1 MDEVLSIKAEDAD
14 ASAIKKLV
22 SDYANRAKDRAFFS
36 QIEALRYRPL
46 DS

>member
-1 MDEVLSIKAEDAD
+1 
-14 ASAIKKLV
+14 V
-22 SDYANRAKDRAFFS
+22 SDYANRAKDRAFFA